1 MRVPLDETAVVRLNS
16 AGNGTAQL
24 KPLSERETWY
34 PETVEVKVNS
44 LALKEARCSVFVG
57 RDTSLPNFVDG
68 TASGSVGDSS
78 NKISGKV
85 VKPGDCV
92 WAVWVNGDAD
102 VQASLRVTGTK
113 EV

>member
-1 MRVPLDETAVVRLNS
+1 VRVPLDETAVVRLNS

-57 RDTSLPNFVDG
+57 QDTSLPNFVDG

-78 NKISGKV
+78 NKISGK
-85 VKPGDCV
+85 PGNCV
-92 WAVWVNGDAD
+92 WAVWVNGDAN